1 MNTNKK
7 TKQVKKCRV
16 LVGGT
21 LGYIS
26 RDFHELGVIV
36 KIPTNEPAEGL
47 TEVMCNNLIQRT
59 HEARKIVARSL
70 FPQFKAFDP
79 LFYNDGLEA
88 QPYTME
94 VEA

>member
-21 LGYIS
+21 LGYVS

-36 KIPTNEPAEGL
+36 KTPTNEPAEAL

-59 HEARKIVARSL
+59 HEARNLVANSL
-70 FPQFKAFDP
+70 IPNFKVFAP

-88 QPYTME
+88 QPYTIE